1 MRTGMRRRFSLPI
14 AALLIFILTAAKGSA
29 ADEISA
35 QAPRHSAAFATL
47 ASTYVA
53 LNALDVYTTT
63 KAIESGPGVE
73 ANPFVGSAAANPVA
87 LSALKAGS
95 TTATIVLARRLW
107 KKHPAAAIVLLIS
120 ANAGMSFVV
129 MHNAGVANR

>member
-1 MRTGMRRRFSLPI
+1 MRRRFSLLLS
-14 AALLIFILTAAKGSA
+14 ALIIVILTAANVSA
-29 ADEISA
+29 ADNDSSA
-35 QAPRHSAAFATL
+35 QAPRRSAAFATL

-63 KAIESGPGVE
+63 KAIESGAGVE
-73 ANPFVGSAAANPVA
+73 ANPLVGGAAANPIA
-87 LSALKAGS
+87 LSALKAAS

-107 KKHPAAAIVLLIS
+107 KKHPAAAIVLLVG

-129 MHNAGVANR
+129 MHNAGVGSR

>member
-1 MRTGMRRRFSLPI
+1 MRHRFSLLI
-14 AALLIFILTAAKGSA
+14 ATLFILILTAAKLSA
-29 ADEISA
+29 ADETSA

-63 KAIESGPGVE
+63 KAIQSGAGVE
-73 ANPFVGSAAANPVA
+73 ANPLVGSAAANPVA
-87 LSALKAGS
+87 LSALKAAS
-95 TTATIVLARRLW
+95 TTATIVLARQLW
-107 KKHPAAAIVLLIS
+107 KKHPAAAIVLLVG

-129 MHNAGVANR
+129 MHNASVVNR